1 MEEIWKPIKGYEK
14 RYYISNMGRIYGIGI
29 QRKKRSGFK
38 NSHID
43 KKTGYLMVTLFDGN
57 KKTSCLVHRLIANA
71 FIPNPENKK
80 YVDHINTIRTDNRIE
95 NLRWVTAKENINN
108 PITLQKHIGVKRSEE
123 SKMKMRKAQKTM
135 KPVKCVET
143 NKIYISIREAA
154 RQTGLHITPITE
166 CCNNKRSHH
175 HGFHWVF
182 V

>member
-1 MEEIWKPIKGYEK
+1 MEEVWKPVKGYEN
-14 RYYISNMGRIYGIGI
+14 RYLISNKGRIFGIGI
-29 QRKKRSGFK
+29 QRKKRIGFK
-38 NSHID
+38 KAHLNKNS
-43 KKTGYLMVTLFDGN
+43 GYMMVTLYDGR
-57 KKTSCLVHRLIANA
+57 KKTAALLHRLIAEC
-71 FIPNPENKK
+71 FIPNPENKM

-108 PITLQKHIGVKRSEE
+108 PLTFQKHIGYKPSEE
-123 SKMKMRKAQKTM
+123 SIDKMRKAQKTM
-135 KPVKCVET
+135 KAVKCVET
-143 NKIYISIREAA
+143 NKTYISIKEAA